1 MEKDAAI
8 RSLNVELAKKT
19 EQLNDMRSR
28 LQQVMAAKGG
38 MPKNAEIGSNKEIAE
53 HLQQILKA
61 KEAEIGK
68 QAEHV
73 REVLRR
79 ENELKEKLA
88 KLEYLYELDPNKP
101 LMKYGANEQ
110 KLGQNLPRLGSAA
123 GSGSARGQLS
133 QLLDQANPFP
143 SGGHHFERPPPPR
156 PQTTGLYFWLNLRQ

>member
-38 MPKNAEIGSNKEIAE
+38 MPKSAEIGSNKEIAE
-53 HLQQILKA
+53 HLQQMLKA
-61 KEAEIGK
+61 KEVEVSK

-73 REVLRR
+73 GEVLKR

-101 LMKYGANEQ
+101 LMKYSANEQ
-110 KLGQNLPRLGSAA
+110 KFGQNTLGLGSAA
-123 GSGSARGQLS
+123 GIGSARDHLS
-133 QLLDQANPFP
+133 QLLDQANPFS
-143 SGGHHFERPPPPR
+143 SGSQHFERPPPAR
-156 PQTTGLYFWLNLRQ
+156 PQTTGLYF